1 MFSQKLAKVLKG
13 KLEAVGDNRAE
24 TFSVAFLAYN
34 RTDAAPVQTL
44 IDPRTGEMTFDYA
57 EELNYKAKNL
67 DLYIYARKNSET
79 ESITNMTFSGHSQI
93 ADAFEK

>member
-1 MFSQKLAKVLKG
+1 ML
-13 KLEAVGDNRAE
+13 
-24 TFSVAFLAYN
+24 
-34 RTDAAPVQTL
+34 
-44 IDPRTGEMTFDYA
+44 
-57 EELNYKAKNL
+57 LNYKAKNL